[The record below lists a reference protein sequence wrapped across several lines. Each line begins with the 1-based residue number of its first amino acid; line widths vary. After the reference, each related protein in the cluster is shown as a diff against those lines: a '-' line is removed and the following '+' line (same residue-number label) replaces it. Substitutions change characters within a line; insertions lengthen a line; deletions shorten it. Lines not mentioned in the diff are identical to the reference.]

1 MSNFLAVASATAALQ
16 RMLQQA
22 VDEDV
27 PGATVVAQRPDQAT
41 NGQPATLV
49 NLYLFQVAPNAALRN
64 EELPARGPDGS
75 SVRRTAAALDLYYL
89 ISFHGNET
97 QLEPQRLLGSIVR
110 TLHSRPVLSRD
121 AIRAAA
127 ADAAFPFLARSDLAD
142 AVELV
147 RFAPH
152 ELGVEEF
159 SQLWSSFFQTPY
171 ALSLIYKASLV
182 LIEGR
187 ESPASA
193 LPVRERRLFVVPADR
208 PFLREVLAEGDEG
221 QPILAG
227 STLLLRG
234 RNLRGPVTE
243 VRLAGEP
250 VPVDPAAVAP
260 GEIRLPLATAP
271 AEALRP
277 GVRGIQV
284 VHRGLAEGA
293 PTSFAIAESN
303 LAAFVLHPEVSAV
316 TKQNVESHASGER
329 TADLSLR
336 IDPAPERRA
345 RVELLLNEMDAP
357 AERAP
362 RTRRMALEPAV
373 SGDTPARWRVQG
385 ARLVRG
391 RYLVRVR
398 VDGAESPLAVDAAT
412 GRYESPRLELT

>member
-49 NLYLFQVAPNAALRN
+49 NLYLFQVTPNAALRN
-64 EELPARGPDGS
+64 EELPARSPEGS
-75 SVRRTAAALDLYYL
+75 VVRRTAAALDLYYL
-89 ISFHGNET
+89 ISFHGNEA
-97 QLEPQRLLGSIVR
+97 QLEPQRLLGSVVR

-121 AIRAAA
+121 AIRAATG
-127 ADAAFPFLARSDLAD
+127 DAAFPFLARSNLAD
-142 AVELV
+142 AAELV

-193 LPVRERRLFVVPADR
+193 LPVRERRLFVVPADV
-208 PFLREVLAEGDEG
+208 PFLRQVVAEGGEG
-221 QPILAG
+221 EPILAG
-227 STLLLRG
+227 STLLLQG

-243 VRLAGEP
+243 VRIGGEV
-250 VPVDPAAVAP
+250 VPVDPAAVAA
-260 GEIRLPLATAP
+260 GAIRLPLSAAP
-271 AEALRP
+271 ASALRP

-284 VHRGLAEGA
+284 LHRGLTDGA
-293 PTSFAIAESN
+293 PTAFPIAESN
-303 LAAFVLHPEVSAV
+303 LAAFVLQPEVSAV
-316 TKQNVESHASGER
+316 TKQNVESDGDER
-329 TADLSLR
+329 TADLSVR
-336 IDPAPERRA
+336 IDPAPQRGA
-345 RVELLLNEMDAP
+345 RVELLLNEADAP
-357 AERAP
+357 AARAP
-362 RTRRMALEPAV
+362 RTRRMELEPAV
-373 SGDTPARWRVQG
+373 TGETPARWRVQK
-385 ARLVRG
+385 ARLLRG

-412 GRYESPRLELT
+412 GRYDSPRLELT